1 MDNNIIGN
9 QITKFRKAAGLTQE
23 ELGKAVGVSTQAVSR
38 WECGGAPDVALLPA
52 IADRLGV
59 TVDALFGREGGEV
72 TDINEEIKKWA
83 ATVPKEHIHEKLNRL
98 VFSAIGANNF
108 VAMEYVE
115 KCEDDFGCL
124 INSYHS
130 TDGGNYFGVN
140 AEDMSFSAICPKP
153 EKGYNAYFA
162 DKEAYRKF
170 FGVLSMPHVLE
181 MLEFLLSE
189 NTRLFTSEL
198 LAQKLSADT
207 AEIEET
213 LEKMQE
219 CHLVYSTDFGTIG
232 GLSKIYGPSIGCSYI
247 PFLYLA
253 RCILEDT
260 QINFL
265 GSDTRT
271 KPYFHRPEE

>member
-1 MDNNIIGN
+1 MDNNIIGT
-9 QITKFRKAAGLTQE
+9 QITKFRKAAGITQE

-83 ATVPKEHIHEKLNRL
+83 AAVPKEQIHEKLNRL

-108 VAMEYVE
+108 VAMEYID
-115 KCEDDFGCL
+115 KCEDDSGCL
-124 INSYHS
+124 IHSYHC
-130 TDGGNYFGVN
+130 TDGGIYFGIN
-140 AEDMSFSAICPKP
+140 GEDMSFSSICPKP

-189 NTRLFTSEL
+189 KTRLFTSEL
-198 LAQKLSADT
+198 LAQKLSADIK
-207 AEIEET
+207 EIEGT

-219 CHLVYSTDFGTIG
+219 CHLVYSTAFGTVG
-232 GLSKIYGPSIGCSYI
+232 GLSKIYGSNLDSAYI

-260 QINFL
+260 NINFL

-271 KPYFHRPEE
+271 KPYFNKPEA